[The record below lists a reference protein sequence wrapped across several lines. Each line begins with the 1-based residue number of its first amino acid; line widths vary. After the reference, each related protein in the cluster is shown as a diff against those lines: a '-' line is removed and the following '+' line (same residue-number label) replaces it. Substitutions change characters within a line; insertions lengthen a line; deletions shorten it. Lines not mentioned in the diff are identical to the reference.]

1 MHGLFLYENHK
12 NEYFSFN
19 PYFKLQRRLN
29 INVKYLHFILNKYNG
44 NRNQVRLTVKKVFLF
59 HRSNLKQLL
68 KRRINMKKLLL
79 IPVILF
85 ISFNAQASQFVM
97 GDYELLVRA
106 DSTKI
111 MDGTE
116 QTINSDKTNTSDN
129 QSINWHW
136 I

>member
-1 MHGLFLYENHK
+1 
-12 NEYFSFN
+12 
-19 PYFKLQRRLN
+19 
-29 INVKYLHFILNKYNG
+29 
-44 NRNQVRLTVKKVFLF
+44 
-59 HRSNLKQLL
+59 
-68 KRRINMKKLLL
+68 MKKLLL

-85 ISFNAQASQFVM
+85 LSFNAQASQFVM

-116 QTINSDKTNTSDN
+116 RTQDSNQSRKGDN